1 MRWHGVALKSLTGRL
16 RASQGCQEL
25 FVFMVILHKHLTFR
39 GRAKVSTDQITQ
51 ENTEGKE
58 IQRVNG
64 RFAPGVS
71 GNPKGRPKGARN
83 VLSKSVLGTYAK
95 EAANGDF
102 ERVMSELKRD
112 NPAVYAKLLNDAAMK
127 EAERAGSS
135 HGGLCEACGG
145 ELESKTILSVH
156 FIAPSKNHASQL
168 DGDGSAAAS
177 KNHANLEAQHSQP
190 EESTVTADDM

>member
-1 MRWHGVALKSLTGRL
+1 MSDVNSTQ
-16 RASQGCQEL
+16 SEL
-25 FVFMVILHKHLTFR
+25 
-39 GRAKVSTDQITQ
+39 ITQ
-51 ENTEGKE
+51 GNTEHKE

-71 GNPKGRPKGARN
+71 GNPAGRPKGARN

-127 EAERAGSS
+127 EAERAGSN
-135 HGGLCEACGG
+135 GGLCEQCGG
-145 ELESKTILSVH
+145 ELESKTVLSVQFVEVPETH
-156 FIAPSKNHASQL
+156 PARTVPTIESSEIVPSGTDKQEACQVGEL
-168 DGDGSAAAS
+168 DG
-177 KNHANLEAQHSQP
+177 
-190 EESTVTADDM
+190 

>member
-1 MRWHGVALKSLTGRL
+1 MSDH
-16 RASQGCQEL
+16 
-25 FVFMVILHKHLTFR
+25 
-39 GRAKVSTDQITQ
+39 ITQ
-51 ENTEGKE
+51 GNTEGKE
-58 IQRVNG
+58 IQETNSTPQRING

-102 ERVMSELKRD
+102 ERVMSDLKRD

-127 EAERAGSS
+127 EAERAGV

-145 ELESKTILSVH
+145 ELESKTILSVQ
-156 FIAPSKNHASQL
+156 FVEPTTNEPTNA
-168 DGDGSAAAS
+168 
-177 KNHANLEAQHSQP
+177 
-190 EESTVTADDM
+190 

>member
-1 MRWHGVALKSLTGRL
+1 MSDVNSTQNGV
-16 RASQGCQEL
+16 
-25 FVFMVILHKHLTFR
+25 
-39 GRAKVSTDQITQ
+39 ITQ
-51 ENTEGKE
+51 GNTEHKE

-71 GNPKGRPKGARN
+71 GNPAGRPKGARN

-127 EAERAGSS
+127 EAERAGSN
-135 HGGLCEACGG
+135 GGLCEQCGG
-145 ELESKTILSVH
+145 ELESKTVLSIQFVEVPATH
-156 FIAPSKNHASQL
+156 PAKTVPTIESSEIVPA
-168 DGDGSAAAS
+168 G
-177 KNHANLEAQHSQP
+177 QP
-190 EESTVTADDM
+190 